1 MRKENGLSWTD
12 YRHLAPIHRQ
22 QYTIK
27 REILSVE
34 TGLIGRTR
42 RSFPLYMV
50 ESMQEHRNL
59 LQRIINLTTIRFIM
73 RDSNRTTIE
82 LINIFSDNGGT
93 YERLMDEV
101 SAAQRRLFMRM
112 SVNPQ
117 PSSPY
122 VQGQIPWS
130 GGLHSD
136 GDTFNV

>member
-73 RDSNRTTIE
+73 RGSSRTTIE
-82 LINIFSDNGGT
+82 LINIFSDNGNT
-93 YERLMDEV
+93 YERIMDEV
-101 SAAQRRLFMRM
+101 AAAQRRLFMRM
-112 SVNPQ
+112 SVTPQ

-122 VQGQIPWS
+122 VLGQIPWS
-130 GGLHSD
+130 GEPHSD